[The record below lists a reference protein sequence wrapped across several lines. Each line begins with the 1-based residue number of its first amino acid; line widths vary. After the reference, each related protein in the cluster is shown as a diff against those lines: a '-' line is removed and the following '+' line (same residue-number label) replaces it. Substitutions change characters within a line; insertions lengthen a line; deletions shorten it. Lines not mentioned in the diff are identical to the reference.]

1 MYVKLDA
8 NNRVAVAV
16 GILPDG
22 EQSSDW
28 ISCDDSLMGAGRLI
42 SDNGV
47 IRVATQAEV
56 DQELTQLRTN
66 AAGNAARFKRDRLL
80 TEADKFTQLDRWE
93 NFTTA
98 QKTAITTYKQAL
110 RDITNQSGFPL
121 DIAWPVEPTL

>member
-47 IRVATQAEV
+47 IRAATQAEI
-56 DQELTQLRTN
+56 DEELTQLRTN
-66 AAGNAARFKRDRLL
+66 AASNAARFKRDQLL

-93 NFTTA
+93 GFTSA
-98 QKTAITTYKQAL
+98 QKAAITTYKQAL
-110 RDITNQSGFPL
+110 RDITNQPGFPL
-121 DIAWPVEPTL
+121 DITWPTEPTL